1 MGTYKVLQDIEAEDK
16 LLGPL
21 TLKQFIFAI
30 ITVVLIFIAFLF
42 AKVNIVLAVPWLI
55 PILFFGFM
63 ASPIGR
69 DQPNDVWLAARIRFL
84 IKPRNRHWDQSGL
97 EELVTI
103 TAPKK
108 AEVIRNNGLD
118 QTQVT
123 SRLKAL
129 SATMDSRGWAVKN
142 LGSNPGDTAGF
153 GGVAP
158 SSDRL
163 FDITTSAEV
172 PDVDIREKDDIL
184 DPVSNMVAH
193 RFETDLIEQRQND
206 LSRLKDIASGKTK
219 APEVEYTDYSF
230 ITAPSVDPGFTS
242 FGAQV
247 VGPANKVAQDNS
259 FIDQPSNQTTDEVN
273 FLSQIHASKNLENQ
287 LANNGHGKIITPL
300 SPPQNPVKPQV
311 TKLNDPLTNTST
323 GRAPDGILE
332 ELGQSTEL
340 NVTSLASLARHAEGR
355 AAMQQDEV
363 ISLH

>member
-30 ITVVLIFIAFLF
+30 VTLVFIFIAFMF
-42 AKVNIVLAVPWLI
+42 GKINIILAVPWLI

-84 IKPRNRHWDQSGL
+84 IKPRKRHWDQSGMT
-97 EELVTI
+97 ELVTI

-108 AEVIRNNGLD
+108 AEAIRTKGLN
-118 QTQVT
+118 QTQVS

-142 LGSNPGDTAGF
+142 ISFNPNVASAGF

-163 FDITTSAEV
+163 FDIETVAQV
-172 PDVDIREKDDIL
+172 PDVDVRDDDDIL
-184 DPVSNMVAH
+184 DPVSNMVAK
-193 RFETDLIEQRQND
+193 RFDTAIKEQRAEHISK
-206 LSRLKDIASGKTK
+206 LRDIASGR
-219 APEVEYTDYSF
+219 APTPTEEADYSF
-230 ITAPSVDPGFTS
+230 ITAPPVDPGYTT

-247 VGPANKVAQDNS
+247 VAPAGKKQPTDS
-259 FIDQPSNQTTDEVN
+259 FLQQPSAQTADEVD
-273 FLSQIHASKNLENQ
+273 FLSHIHATKELNKH
-287 LANNGHGKIITPL
+287 LANNGHGKTVEPVSAVPTSQTQEASSL
-300 SPPQNPVKPQV
+300 NP
-311 TKLNDPLTNTST
+311 SA
-323 GRAPDGILE
+323 GRAPDDILE
-332 ELGQSTEL
+332 KLGQSGSEL
-340 NVTSLASLARHAEGR
+340 NVSSLESLAKHAEGE
-355 AAMQQDEV
+355 AAMKQDDV